1 MAAGFTV
8 PGRPVPKQR
17 PRAGKNGNLYTP
29 KATREYEKAVGWAA
43 RQVFSNPYDGPIE
56 LILKIYI
63 MARAGDLDNY
73 IKSICD
79 GLNGIAWQDDSQV
92 TRIRADLVI
101 HKKAMERAE
110 VLVRTLKQGA

>member
-1 MAAGFTV
+1 MAVHFTI

-29 KATREYEKAVGWAA
+29 KATREYERAVGWAA
-43 RQVFSNPYDGPIE
+43 RQVFVNPYDGPIE
-56 LILKIYI
+56 LILKVYL

-79 GLNGIAWQDDSQV
+79 GLNGIAWWDDSQV
-92 TRIRADLVI
+92 TKIKADLVI
-101 HKKAMERAE
+101 HRKVMERAY
-110 VLVRTLKQGA
+110 VLVRTVKHGA